1 MVKFRNRLTGSIMLV
16 SDDRVDE
23 YKKLG
28 HTMVEETISEQPTEK
43 SVKAKAEKSMEKLPR
58 KKK

>member
-1 MVKFRNRLTGSIMLV
+1 MWV

-28 HTMVEETISEQPTEK
+28 HTVVEETISEKPAKKPAKEK
-43 SVKAKAEKSMEKLPR
+43 AASMEKLPR

>member
-1 MVKFRNRLTGSIMLV
+1 MIKFRNRLTGSIMWV

-28 HTMVEETISEQPTEK
+28 HAVVEETISEKPAKKPVKEKTDSTEK
-43 SVKAKAEKSMEKLPR
+43 LSR
-58 KKK
+58 KRR

>member
-1 MVKFRNRLTGSIMLV
+1 MVKFRNRLTGSVMWV

-28 HTMVEETISEQPTEK
+28 HKVVEETISEQPAKKPAKEK
-43 SVKAKAEKSMEKLPR
+43 AASMEKLPR